1 MTRRLEERRQEI
13 LKARDAEGKKFLG
26 PAALKRVEPGSL
38 PKSTKTSNL
47 TTHRPRV
54 LSKCDALRAEMNDW
68 YFDIYF
74 LYKVASEEYLSGNL
88 TTEFPEGTYRPYVGL
103 VT

>member
-38 PKSTKTSNL
+38 PKSTKTSTL

-54 LSKCDALRAEMNDW
+54 LSKCDARRAEMNDW
-68 YFDIYF
+68 YYDIYF
-74 LYKVASEEYLSGNL
+74 RFKVASEEYRSGNF
-88 TTEFPEGTYRPYVGL
+88 TTKFPEGTYRPYVGP

>member
-26 PAALKRVEPGSL
+26 PAALKKIKQGSL

-54 LSKCDALRAEMNDW
+54 LSKCDVRRAEMNDW
-68 YFDIYF
+68 YYDIYF
-74 LYKVASEEYLSGNL
+74 RFKVASEVYRSGNL
-88 TTEFPEGTYRPYVGL
+88 TTEFPPGTYRPYVGP